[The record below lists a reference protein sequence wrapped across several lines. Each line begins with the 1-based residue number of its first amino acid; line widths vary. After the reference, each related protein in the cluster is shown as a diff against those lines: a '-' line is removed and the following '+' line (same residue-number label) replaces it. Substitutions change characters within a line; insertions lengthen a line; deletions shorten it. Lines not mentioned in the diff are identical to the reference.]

1 MKYTLLA
8 LIGLMVVL
16 PGFTYADITSDIQVK
31 TDGSFVGKNLVVM
44 QRNDGNFFMR
54 ATWGQMFVRVTV
66 VSTPE
71 TTLSRAYGE
80 VATASDFKVGDL
92 VDVEGKL
99 SSGEGVLTV
108 SPKSIRNVSLVR
120 AEKQFAGVVTN
131 VVVGDNRIEL
141 SRSKD
146 TPITIQLSATTTITK
161 GVRTIALSDIAKGDN
176 IVNAIGEYDY
186 STKIL
191 KATSIEVYQDPKVFA
206 PRNFQGTLQSL
217 SASTLPTVATVLIDG
232 TVYTVHLSTKTAVLN
247 NAKKPAN
254 LVRFVVGDTVRLYGS
269 IRKDSLT
276 TIDAE
281 VIRDLAF

>member
-1 MKYTLLA
+1 MKYALLTF
-8 LIGLMVVL
+8 IGLLVSL
-16 PGFTYADITSDIQVK
+16 PMYTYADITSDIQVK

-71 TTLSRAYGE
+71 TTFSRAYGE
-80 VATASDFKVGDL
+80 AATTNDFKVGDL

-108 SPKSIRNVSLVR
+108 TPKSIRNASLMR
-120 AEKQFAGVVTN
+120 AEKQFGGVVTN
-131 VVVGDNRIEL
+131 VVVGDKRIEL
-141 SRSKD
+141 SRTKD

-161 GVRTIALSDIAKGDN
+161 GVRTIPLTDVVKGDK
-176 IVNAIGEYDY
+176 IVNAVGEYDY

-191 KATSIEVYQDPKVFA
+191 KATSVDVYQDQKVFA
-206 PRNFQGTLQSL
+206 PRNFQGALQSL
-217 SASTLPTVATVLIDG
+217 SASTLPTVATVLVDG
-232 TVYTVHLSTKTAVLN
+232 TVYTVHLSEKTSVLN

-254 LVRFVVGDTVRLYGS
+254 LVRFVVGDTVRLYGA

>member
-1 MKYTLLA
+1 
-8 LIGLMVVL
+8 
-16 PGFTYADITSDIQVK
+16 
-31 TDGSFVGKNLVVM
+31 
-44 QRNDGNFFMR
+44 
-54 ATWGQMFVRVTV
+54 MFVRVTV

>member
-1 MKYTLLA
+1 MKYILLA
-8 LIGLMVVL
+8 LTGLVL
-16 PGFTYADITSDIQVK
+16 SLPLHVHADITSDIQVK
-31 TDGSFVGKNLVVM
+31 TNGDFVGKNLVVM

-71 TTLSRAYGE
+71 TVFTRAYGE
-80 VATASDFKVGDL
+80 AATVADFKVGDL
-92 VDVEGKL
+92 VDVDGKL

-108 SPKSIRNVSLVR
+108 TPKSIRNVSLVR
-120 AEKQFAGVVTN
+120 AEKQFSGVVTS
-131 VVVGDNRIEL
+131 VLLGDKRIEL
-141 SRSKD
+141 SRTKD
-146 TPITIQLSATTTITK
+146 TPITLQLTATTTVTK
-161 GVRTIALSDIAKGDN
+161 GVRTIALSDVVKGDK
-176 IVNAIGEYDY
+176 IVNALGEYDY
-186 STKIL
+186 STKVL
-191 KATSIEVYQDPKVFA
+191 KASSIEVYQDQKVFA

-232 TVYTVHLSTKTAVLN
+232 TTYTVHLSAKTSVLN
-247 NAKKPAN
+247 TAKKPAN
-254 LVRFVVGDTVRLYGS
+254 LVRFVVGDTVRLFGA